1 MTKTIRYAF
10 NSQEGYDSAKKA
22 LDLNKVSYSVGSDN
36 GTLEVQSADGVL
48 ISEIIGRQMAKDG
61 VNGRFTS
68 SLFDYDFNVPRDF
81 GPNDELINNLE
92 ALKQVFKGN
101 PNNCLDDF
109 WDFLYSLPER
119 QADDLLTAICGVNIR
134 FAYVE
139 RAEDFQYICE
149 CVSKESVYPDAAY
162 EEMKEFVKQCFAKRY
177 LEQVTETV
185 KSSTDCSVTMEFP
198 CAGDLS
204 NAVDVII
211 QNRKRTVLIP
221 NKTKK
226 I

>member
-1 MTKTIRYAF
+1 MTKIINYAF

-22 LDLNKVSYSVGSDN
+22 LDLNKVSYSVGSNN
-36 GTLEVQSADGVL
+36 GTLVVQSADGVL
-48 ISEIIGRQMAKDG
+48 INEIIGRQMAKDG

-68 SLFDYDFNVPRDF
+68 SLFDYDFYVPRDF
-81 GPNDELINNLE
+81 GPNDELIANLE
-92 ALKQVFKGN
+92 ALKQVLKGN

-119 QADDLLTAICGVNIR
+119 QADDLLKTICGGEIQ
-134 FAYVE
+134 FTYV
-139 RAEDFQYICE
+139 EDFQYICE
-149 CVSKESVYPDAAY
+149 CVSKESIYPDPAY

-177 LEQVTETV
+177 LDYVIEIV
-185 KSSTDCSVTMEFP
+185 KNATDCSVAMDFP
-198 CAGDLS
+198 YVGDPADAL
-204 NAVDVII
+204 DVII
-211 QNRKRTVLIP
+211 KNRKRTVLIP